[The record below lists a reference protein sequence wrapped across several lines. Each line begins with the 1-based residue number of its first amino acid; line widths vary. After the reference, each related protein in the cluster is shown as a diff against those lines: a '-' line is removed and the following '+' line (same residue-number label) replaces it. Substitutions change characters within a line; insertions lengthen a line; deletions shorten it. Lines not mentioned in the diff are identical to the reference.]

1 MSDNLY
7 AWSDP
12 NAGTYNEIWYLNPA
26 GPIPVIYTKTTN
38 PDTSTALYDA
48 NGNALDVTKFTDDDA
63 IVTTI
68 GIYSANS
75 SIIALET
82 DSHVQWSYYNRDSS
96 RDIIASQYVSNLSDG
111 TNTYAIKDSEARA
124 ALANK
129 QDTLVSGTNIKTI
142 NSTSLLG
149 SGDISI
155 VGLPSQTSQSGKYLT
170 TNGTTASWATID
182 ALPSQTGQSG
192 KYLTTNG
199 TTASWAD
206 VDTLPSQTGNS
217 GKVLT
222 TNGTVASWTATGM
235 IPFGTSTTAAATVQK
250 EVSIPEITEL
260 NPGQVIIIQPTI
272 TSTVA
277 SSTLKLN
284 SFDPYPMRYNNAA
297 ITTSTDS
304 VVWSASFPSTWLFDG
319 TYWVFLAHGLDS
331 NSTYSINYSFDAGLY
346 VSGIGSYAISRYS
359 IAMQKPDFTWEK
371 VTATTATYSTGTTKA
386 VNTRGFLPGQIRY
399 YGTTTNLANGAKAA
413 TNTMYE
419 KAASVDMRY
428 STNCGGTTTWNTGEY
443 IYFVGTI
450 GADGLFYLDSTT
462 WWTNTLPS
470 TNDGKVYIRLGLVLT
485 AASYTISLLPYHPIF
500 YHDGTQIREY
510 VIADNKQDKL
520 IGSGAGQNIKTVNGN
535 TLLGSGDVVIDSLPS
550 QSGQSG
556 KYLTTDGTD
565 ASWAEIL
572 DELPSQAGNNGKFLQ
587 TDGTDATWTTVASY
601 DSANKRL
608 VLS

>member
-1 MSDNLY
+1 MADYPENSIVVSKLSNGID
-7 AWSDP
+7 
-12 NAGTYNEIWYLNPA
+12 TYI
-26 GPIPVIYTKTTN
+26 
-38 PDTSTALYDA
+38 
-48 NGNALDVTKFTDDDA
+48 
-63 IVTTI
+63 
-68 GIYSANS
+68 
-75 SIIALET
+75 
-82 DSHVQWSYYNRDSS
+82 
-96 RDIIASQYVSNLSDG
+96 
-111 TNTYAIKDSEARA
+111 IKDSEARA

-142 NSTSLLG
+142 NNESLLG
-149 SGDISI
+149 SGNIELE
-155 VGLPSQTSQSGKYLT
+155 GELPDQSGQSGKFLT
-170 TNGTTASWATID
+170 TNGTVASWAEVD
-182 ALPSQTGQSG
+182 ALPSQSGQSG

-206 VDTLPSQTGNS
+206 VPEELPSQSGNSGKFLTTNGTVVSWADVDVLPSQTGNS

-222 TNGTVASWTATGM
+222 TNGTVASWAASGM

-284 SFDPYPMRYNNAA
+284 SFDAYPMRYNNAA

-304 VVWSASFPSTWLFDG
+304 VVWGANFPSTWLFDG
-319 TYWVFLAHGLDS
+319 TYWVFLGHGLDS
-331 NSTYSINYSFDAGLY
+331 NTTYTLNYSIDAGQY
-346 VSGIGSYAISRYS
+346 TAGVGTYAITRYS
-359 IAMQKPDFTWEK
+359 IVAQKPDMTWEK
-371 VTATTATYSTGTTKA
+371 ITATNANYSTATTKS
-386 VNTRGFLPGQIRY
+386 VNTSGFLLNKLRY
-399 YGTTTNLANGAKAA
+399 YYTTTAYANGAKLA
-413 TNTMYE
+413 TNYLYE

-428 STNCGGTTTWNTGEY
+428 STNCGGTTTWALGDY
-443 IYFVGTI
+443 IYLVGTLNS
-450 GADGLFYLDSTT
+450 DGLFYLDTTT
-462 WWTNTLPS
+462 WWTNALP
-470 TNDGKVYIRLGLVLT
+470 TTKDGKLYIRLGLAL
-485 AASYTISLLPYHPIF
+485 AAAGYTMSFFEDRPIF
-500 YHDGTQIREY
+500 YHDGTKICEY
-510 VIADNKQDKL
+510 KIADNKQDKL
-520 IGSGAGQNIKTVNGN
+520 VGSGAGQNIKTVNGN

-565 ASWAEIL
+565 ASWTEIL

-587 TDGTDATWTTVASY
+587 TDGTDAAWTTVASY